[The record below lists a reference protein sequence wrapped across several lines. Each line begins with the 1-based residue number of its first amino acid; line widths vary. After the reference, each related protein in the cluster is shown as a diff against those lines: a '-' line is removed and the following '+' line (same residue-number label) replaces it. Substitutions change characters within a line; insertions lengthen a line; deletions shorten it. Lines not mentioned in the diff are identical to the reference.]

1 MKQYI
6 KINLLIISI
15 LFTNTL
21 LAQVNNNGIYF
32 QAIAR
37 DNFTNPAKERKLYI
51 ESSIIQSTE
60 SGNKVFTELHQ
71 ANTDAFGVF
80 NITIGGGKW
89 VSGVAKSLT
98 RIDWA
103 NGPFFLNI
111 KISIAPVSPPFDW
124 DYTKDWVDLGTTPFG
139 TVPYALYSANSVDVS
154 NKLSIA
160 DTAKM
165 LANYLKSDKL
175 NLLSIDFDKKL
186 SSTDTA
192 AMLLPYKNIIHS
204 LANGSTILDSTL
216 IKVNTE
222 LNSKINSS
230 DSATIFVTPY
240 QLAAKTY
247 DTSFLNNRIN
257 LKINLAD
264 SILAYVTPSQL
275 ASKTF
280 DITPINTII
289 STKLN
294 LTDTITLSNRINLKL
309 STSDTATMLNNR
321 ISKDTS
327 FLLQKRDTATLS
339 TRINLKLSSL
349 DTTAMLNNRMNKDT
363 SFLLQKRDTAS
374 LSTRIN
380 SKMDTINKSINLSL
394 TSEQNNIKFP
404 TALAVTTYVTQVAN
418 TITAGGASP
427 ATAVDYGLIK
437 LAGDLTNTP
446 DYPVIK
452 DNAITSSK
460 IFDGT
465 IATADLADAS
475 ITNIKISSG
484 ISKSKVGLSNVTDN
498 AQIYSL
504 TTIGASGA
512 ATFSS
517 TTGNLNVPIYTL
529 TGLGGQTQLN
539 GTGLVKA
546 TGTSIS
552 YDNTTYLNS
561 TDTTFILANRLKI
574 SDTASMLIT
583 RLKVSDTASMLTTRL
598 KVSDTAN
605 MLTTRLKVSDT
616 ASMLTTRL
624 KVSDTASMLSNRL
637 KISDSASML
646 TTRLK
651 FSDTASM
658 LTTRLKVSD
667 TANMLTTRLKVSDT
681 ASMLTSRLK
690 INDTASM
697 LANRLKI
704 SDTAS
709 MLTTRLKVSD
719 TASML
724 TTRIKFSD
732 TASMLSNRLKI
743 SDTASM
749 LTTRLKVSDTA
760 NMLTTRLKVS
770 DTASMLTTRLKVSD
784 TASMLANRL
793 KISDTSNMLTTRLK
807 VSDTASMLTTRL
819 KVSDTA
825 SMLSNRLK
833 ISDTS
838 NMLITRLKVSDTASM
853 LANRLKISDTANML
867 TTRLKVSDTANML
880 TTRLKVS
887 DTASM
892 LSNRL
897 KISDT
902 ASMLSNRLKISD
914 TSNMLTT
921 RLKVSD
927 TASMLTTRL
936 KVSDTSTML
945 SLRFARDTVTLSN
958 RINLKLDKLNPTI
971 TGLTIADSI
980 KATRYSSSAQPGSI
994 TAASPT
1000 NINLSLGN
1008 IFTVAMGTTISSLTF
1023 TNPAIGT
1030 YLIKFVQD
1038 ATGNREVTAWP
1049 ANLKWAGGAAPAFT
1063 NAGTKIDIVTLIYD
1077 GTNYYGA
1084 IVQNF

>member
-21 LAQVNNNGIYF
+21 LAQVNNNGIFF
-32 QAIAR
+32 QAIAK
-37 DNFTNPAKERKLYI
+37 DNFTNPAKDKKLYI

-71 ANTDAFGVF
+71 TNTDAFGVF

-111 KISIAPVSPPFDW
+111 KISIAPVSPPIDW
-124 DYTKDWVDLGTTPFG
+124 DYTKEWVDLGTTPFG

-222 LNSKINSS
+222 LNSKLNSS

-264 SILAYVTPSQL
+264 SILAYVTPTQL

-280 DITPINTII
+280 DITPINTSI

-309 STSDTATMLNNR
+309 SSYDTATLSTRINLKLSSLDTTVMLNNR
-321 ISKDTS
+321 INKDTS

-446 DYPVIK
+446 DSPVIK

-475 ITNIKISSG
+475 ITNIKISTG

-561 TDTTFILANRLKI
+561 TDTTFMLSNRLKI
-574 SDTASMLIT
+574 SDTAS
-583 RLKVSDTASMLTTRL
+583 
-598 KVSDTAN
+598 

-624 KVSDTASMLSNRL
+624 KV
-637 KISDSASML
+637 
-646 TTRLK
+646 
-651 FSDTASM
+651 
-658 LTTRLKVSD
+658 
-667 TANMLTTRLKVSDT
+667 
-681 ASMLTSRLK
+681 
-690 INDTASM
+690 
-697 LANRLKI
+697 

-784 TASMLANRL
+784 TASML
-793 KISDTSNMLTTRLK
+793 
-807 VSDTASMLTTRL
+807 
-819 KVSDTA
+819 
-825 SMLSNRLK
+825 
-833 ISDTS
+833 
-838 NMLITRLKVSDTASM
+838 
-853 LANRLKISDTANML
+853 
-867 TTRLKVSDTANML
+867 

-936 KVSDTSTML
+936 KVSDTANMLTTRLKVSDTASMLTTRLKVSDTASMLTTRLKVSDTASMLSNRLKISDTASMLYNRLKISDTANMLTTRLKVSDTANMLTTRLKVSDTASMLSNRLKISDTSNMLNTRLKVSDTANMLTTRLKVSDTSTML
-945 SLRFARDTVTLSN
+945 SLRFARDTVALSN

-980 KATRYSSSAQPGSI
+980 KATRYSSSVQPGSI
-994 TAASPT
+994 TAASTT

-1008 IFTVAMGTTISSLTF
+1008 IFTVSMGTTISSLTF

-1049 ANLKWAGGAAPAFT
+1049 ANLKWAGGTAPAFT

>member
-1 MKQYI
+1 LKQYI

-21 LAQVNNNGIYF
+21 LAQVNNNGIFF
-32 QAIAR
+32 QAIAK
-37 DNFTNPAKERKLYI
+37 DNFTNPAKDRNLYI

-111 KISIAPVSPPFDW
+111 KISIAPVSPPIDW

-186 SSTDTA
+186 SSRDTA
-192 AMLLPYKNIIHS
+192 AMLLPYKSIIHS

-216 IKVNTE
+216 IKVSTE
-222 LNSKINSS
+222 LNLKLNSS
-230 DSATIFVTPY
+230 DSTTIFVTPY

-264 SILAYVTPSQL
+264 SILAYVTPTQL
-275 ASKTF
+275 ASKTY
-280 DITPINTII
+280 DITPINTTI

-294 LTDTITLSNRINLKL
+294 LTDTMTLSNRINLKL
-309 STSDTATMLNNR
+309 SSSDTAIMLNNRISKDTTYLLQKRDTSTLSSRINLKLSSLDTAAMLNNR

-327 FLLQKRDTATLS
+327 FLLQKTDTATLS
-339 TRINLKLSSL
+339 TRINLKLSSF
-349 DTTAMLNNRMNKDT
+349 DTTAMLNNRINKDT

-446 DYPVIK
+446 DSPVIK
-452 DNAITSSK
+452 DNAITSAK

-552 YDNTTYLNS
+552 YDNATYLNS
-561 TDTTFILANRLKI
+561 TDTTSMLSNRLKI
-574 SDTASMLIT
+574 
-583 RLKVSDTASMLTTRL
+583 
-598 KVSDTAN
+598 
-605 MLTTRLKVSDT
+605 SDT

-637 KISDSASML
+637 KISDTANMLTTRLKVSDTASMLTTRIKFSDTVSMLSNRLKISDTASML

-651 FSDTASM
+651 VSDTASMLTTRLKISDTASM

-690 INDTASM
+690 I
-697 LANRLKI
+697 

-724 TTRIKFSD
+724 TSRLKIND
-732 TASMLSNRLKI
+732 TAS
-743 SDTASM
+743 
-749 LTTRLKVSDTA
+749 
-760 NMLTTRLKVS
+760 MLTTRLKVS

-784 TASMLANRL
+784 TASMLTSRLKITDTASMLLNRL
-793 KISDTSNMLTTRLK
+793 KISDTS
-807 VSDTASMLTTRL
+807 
-819 KVSDTA
+819 
-825 SMLSNRLK
+825 
-833 ISDTS
+833 
-838 NMLITRLKVSDTASM
+838 
-853 LANRLKISDTANML
+853 NML

-892 LSNRL
+892 LS
-897 KISDT
+897 S
-902 ASMLSNRLKISD
+902 
-914 TSNMLTT
+914 
-921 RLKVSD
+921 
-927 TASMLTTRL
+927 
-936 KVSDTSTML
+936 
-945 SLRFARDTVTLSN
+945 RFARDTVALSN